1 MLSRRFLAQSATILG
16 MLALAPTLSWATP
29 LLKDYCIDFTAA
41 TNPYVQVGKLFI
53 IPINNTCLPW
63 IGFTPQ
69 NDLNSPSTGVGCTSA
84 DGTQFTLT
92 LTTLEGGIY
101 IFDSVTLDTSNGR
114 HGPLEGT
121 ATEIQPDIDDG
132 NSFQGPVTTMRCN
145 VDIPAGDTGSF
156 TPPAVQALIR
166 SGATEFG
173 MAPPQ

>member
-69 NDLNSPSTGVGCTSA
+69 NDLNSPSTGVGCTSS
-84 DGTQFTLT
+84 DGSQLT
-92 LTTLEGGIY
+92 ITMTTLEGGIY
-101 IFDSVTLDTSNGR
+101 IFDSVTVALPGTSGVQT
-114 HGPLEGT
+114 GT
-121 ATEIQPDIDDG
+121 ATEIQPDFNMG
-132 NSFQGPVTTMRCN
+132 NAFTVDVSATKCSGETIPPGVTGTF
-145 VDIPAGDTGSF
+145 TG
-156 TPPAVQALIR
+156 VQALIS
-166 SGATEFG
+166 SGIMGIGA
-173 MAPPQ
+173 APTP